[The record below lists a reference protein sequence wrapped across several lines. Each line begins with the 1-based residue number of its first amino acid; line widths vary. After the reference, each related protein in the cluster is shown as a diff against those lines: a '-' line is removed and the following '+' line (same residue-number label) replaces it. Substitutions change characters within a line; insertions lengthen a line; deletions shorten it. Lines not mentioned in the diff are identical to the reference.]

1 MPEVEDGMCFACGDK
16 NPISLALKFKEIAEN
31 KVKAEF
37 IPGEYHQGYNGI
49 IHGGL
54 TATLLDEAMAHVIGF
69 KGIKAFTAELN
80 IRYRK
85 AIEIGEK
92 LEIIGKYISSKKSS
106 IANVHYAQA
115 EIFDKNGILKA
126 KAESKFIETD
136 NDK

>member
-16 NPISLALKFKEIAEN
+16 NPISLALKFEEVEEN

-37 IPGEYHQGYNGI
+37 VPGEYHQGYNGI

-80 IRYRK
+80 VRYRK

-92 LEIIGKYISSKKSS
+92 LELYGEYKSSKKSS

-115 EIFDKNGILKA
+115 EIFDKEGNLKA
-126 KAESKFIETD
+126 QAEAKFIEG
-136 NDK
+136 

>member
-16 NPISLALKFKEIAEN
+16 NPISLALDFEAISED

-37 IPGEYHQGYNGI
+37 IPGEYHQGYDGI

-92 LEIIGKYISSKKSS
+92 LEIIGVYKDSKKTS

-115 EIFDKNGILKA
+115 EIFDKEGNLKA
-126 KAESKFIETD
+126 QAESKFIED
-136 NDK
+136 

>member
-1 MPEVEDGMCFACGDK
+1 MPEVEDGMCFACGEN
-16 NPISLALKFKEIAEN
+16 NPISLALNFEEVNEN
-31 KVKAEF
+31 KVRAEF
-37 IPGEYHQGYNGI
+37 RPGEYHQGYQGI

-92 LEIIGKYISSKKSS
+92 LELVGKYKSSKKSS
-106 IANVHYAQA
+106 IAVVHYTQA
-115 EIFDKNGILKA
+115 EIFDQKGNLKA
-126 KAESKFIETD
+126 EAEAKFIEA
-136 NDK
+136 

>member
-16 NPISLALKFKEIAEN
+16 NPISLALKFKEVEEN

-69 KGIKAFTAELN
+69 KGIKAYTAELN
-80 IRYRK
+80 VRFRK
-85 AIEIGEK
+85 AIKIGEK
-92 LEIIGKYISSKKSS
+92 LEIFGEYKRAKKSS
-106 IANVHYAQA
+106 IASVHYVQA
-115 EIFDKNGILKA
+115 EIFDSNGKLKA
-126 KAESKFIETD
+126 QAEAKFIEA
-136 NDK
+136 

>member
-16 NPISLALKFKEIAEN
+16 NPISLGLDFKKISEN

-37 IPGEYHQGYNGI
+37 KAGENHQGYNGI

-80 IRYRK
+80 VRYRK
-85 AIEIGEK
+85 AIEIEEDLEVIGEYK
-92 LEIIGKYISSKKSS
+92 SSKKSS

-115 EIFDKNGILKA
+115 EIFDKDGNLKA
-126 KAESKFIETD
+126 QAEAKFIEA
-136 NDK
+136 

>member
-16 NPISLALKFKEIAEN
+16 NPISLGLKFEEVDEN
-31 KVKAEF
+31 KVRAEF

-85 AIEIGEK
+85 AIEIGK
-92 LEIIGKYISSKKSS
+92 SLKIIGKYKSSKETS
-106 IANVHYAQA
+106 IAIVHYAQA
-115 EIFDKNGILKA
+115 EIFDQKGNLKA
-126 KAESKFIETD
+126 KAEAKFIEA
-136 NDK
+136 

>member
-1 MPEVEDGMCFACGDK
+1 MPEVEDGMCFACGEN
-16 NPISLALKFKEIAEN
+16 NPISLALKFKEVTVD
-31 KVKAEF
+31 KVQAEF

-92 LEIIGKYISSKKSS
+92 LEIVGEYKNAKKSS
-106 IANVHYAQA
+106 IASVHYAQA
-115 EIFDKNGILKA
+115 EIFDKEGNLKA
-126 KAESKFIETD
+126 QAESKFIEA
-136 NDK
+136 

>member
-1 MPEVEDGMCFACGDK
+1 MPEVEDGMCFACGEK
-16 NPISLALKFKEIAEN
+16 NPISLSLKFKKISKN

-37 IPGEYHQGYNGI
+37 IPGEFHQGYNGI

-69 KGIKAFTAELN
+69 KGIIAFTAELN

-85 AIEIGEK
+85 AIEIGES
-92 LEIIGKYISSKKSS
+92 LEIFGEYKSFKKSS

-115 EIFDKNGILKA
+115 EIFDKDGNLKA
-126 KAESKFIETD
+126 QAEAKFIEA
-136 NDK
+136 

>member
-16 NPISLALKFKEIAEN
+16 NPISLALKFTEVAEN
-31 KVKAEF
+31 KVQAEF

-92 LEIIGKYISSKKSS
+92 LKIIGEYKSSKKSS
-106 IANVHYAQA
+106 IANIHYAQA
-115 EIFDKNGILKA
+115 EIFDKQGNLKA
-126 KAESKFIETD
+126 QAEAKFIEG
-136 NDK
+136 

>member
-16 NPISLALKFKEIAEN
+16 NPISLALKFKEVDEN
-31 KVKAEF
+31 RVKAGF
-37 IPGEYHQGYNGI
+37 VPGENHQGYNGI

-80 IRYRK
+80 VRYRK
-85 AIEIGEK
+85 AIEIGES
-92 LEIIGKYISSKKSS
+92 LEIYGEYKSSKKSS

-115 EIFDKNGILKA
+115 EIFDKDGNLKA
-126 KAESKFIETD
+126 QAEAKFIEA
-136 NDK
+136 

>member
-16 NPISLALKFKEIAEN
+16 NPISLHLKFEEIDKN
-31 KVKAEF
+31 KVRAEF
-37 IPGEYHQGYNGI
+37 VPGEYHQGYNGI

-92 LEIIGKYISSKKSS
+92 LEITGEYKSSKKTS
-106 IANVHYAQA
+106 IANV
-115 EIFDKNGILKA
+115 
-126 KAESKFIETD
+126 
-136 NDK
+136 

>member
-1 MPEVEDGMCFACGDK
+1 MPEVEDGMCFACGEK
-16 NPISLALKFKEIAEN
+16 NPISLSLKFKEIGEN

-80 IRYRK
+80 VRFRK

-92 LEIIGKYISSKKSS
+92 LEIIGEYKSSKKTSV
-106 IANVHYAQA
+106 ANVYYAQA
-115 EIFDKNGILKA
+115 EIFDKNGNLKA
-126 KAESKFIETD
+126 KAEAKFIEA
-136 NDK
+136 

>member
-1 MPEVEDGMCFACGDK
+1 MPEVEDGMCFACGEK
-16 NPISLALKFKEIAEN
+16 NPISLALKFEEIDED

-92 LEIIGKYISSKKSS
+92 LEIFGEYKSSKKTS
-106 IANVHYAQA
+106 IVNIHYTQA
-115 EIFDKNGILKA
+115 EIFDKDGNLKA
-126 KAESKFIETD
+126 QAEAKFIES
-136 NDK
+136 

>member
-1 MPEVEDGMCFACGDK
+1 MPEVEDGMCFACGEK
-16 NPISLALKFKEIAEN
+16 NPISLRLDFKKVSEN

-37 IPGEYHQGYNGI
+37 IAKKNHQGYNGI

-92 LEIIGKYISSKKSS
+92 LKIIGEYKASKESS
-106 IANVHYAQA
+106 IAVVHYTKA
-115 EIFDKNGILKA
+115 EIFDQKGNLKA
-126 KAESKFIETD
+126 KAEAKFIEE
-136 NDK
+136 

>member
-1 MPEVEDGMCFACGDK
+1 MPEVEDGMCFACGDE
-16 NPISLALKFKEIAEN
+16 NPISMALKFEEIAEN
-31 KVKAEF
+31 KVKAKF

-85 AIEIGEK
+85 AIEIGEE
-92 LEIIGKYISSKKSS
+92 LEIFGEYKKSKKSS

-115 EIFDKNGILKA
+115 EIFDQNGNLKA
-126 KAESKFIETD
+126 QAEAKFIEA
-136 NDK
+136 

>member
-16 NPISLALKFKEIAEN
+16 NPISLALKFEEVDEN
-31 KVKAEF
+31 RVKAEF
-37 IPGEYHQGYNGI
+37 IPGEYHQGYDGI

-69 KGIKAFTAELN
+69 KGIKAFTAELK
-80 IRYRK
+80 IRYRT
-85 AIEIGEK
+85 AIEIGER
-92 LEIIGKYISSKKSS
+92 LEIVGEYKNTKKSS
-106 IANVHYAQA
+106 IASVHYAQA
-115 EIFDKNGILKA
+115 EIFDKDGILKA

>member
-1 MPEVEDGMCFACGDK
+1 MPEVEDGMCFACGEK
-16 NPISLALKFKEIAEN
+16 NPISLGLKFKELSEN

-37 IPGEYHQGYNGI
+37 IPAENHQGYDGI

-80 IRYRK
+80 VRFRK

-92 LEIIGKYISSKKSS
+92 LEIIGYYKKSKESS
-106 IANVHYAQA
+106 IAVVHYTAA
-115 EIFDKNGILKA
+115 EIFDQNANLKA
-126 KAESKFIETD
+126 KAEAKFIEE
-136 NDK
+136 

>member
-1 MPEVEDGMCFACGDK
+1 MPDVDDQMCFACGEE
-16 NPISLALKFKEIAEN
+16 NPISLALKFEKITKN
-31 KVKAEF
+31 RVRAEF

-54 TATLLDEAMAHVIGF
+54 TATLLDEAMAYVIGF

-92 LEIIGKYISSKKSS
+92 LEIIGEYKGSKESS
-106 IANVHYAQA
+106 IANVYYAQA
-115 EIFDKNGILKA
+115 EIFAEDGNLKA
-126 KAESKFIETD
+126 QAEAKFIEAD
-136 NDK
+136 N

>member
-16 NPISLALKFKEIAEN
+16 NPISLALDFESITED

-37 IPGEYHQGYNGI
+37 IPGEYHQGYDGI

-92 LEIIGKYISSKKSS
+92 LEIIGEYKRSKKSS

-115 EIFDKNGILKA
+115 EIFDKEGNLKA
-126 KAESKFIETD
+126 QAESKFIEA
-136 NDK
+136 

>member
-1 MPEVEDGMCFACGDK
+1 MPEVEDGMCFACGEN
-16 NPISLALKFKEIAEN
+16 NPISLALKFEEVTED
-31 KVKAEF
+31 KVQAEF
-37 IPGEYHQGYNGI
+37 IPEEYHQGYKGI

-92 LEIIGKYISSKKSS
+92 LKLIGKYKSSKKSS
-106 IANVHYAQA
+106 IVVVHYTQA
-115 EIFDKNGILKA
+115 EIFDEKGNLKA
-126 KAESKFIETD
+126 KAEAKFIEA
-136 NDK
+136 